1 MPEWTSG
8 KTSEPP
14 AAARP
19 AAPARVRMLK
29 PITVLRAAVFIAAL
43 VPFAL
48 LVWGFYTN
56 DLTANP
62 GDYITDQT
70 GTWILGTLFASLSIT
85 PLRRLTGWND
95 LIKLRRM
102 LGLFAFFY
110 AVLHMLTWV
119 VFVHYF
125 EVSFMIEDVVKRPFI
140 TVGMTVFVILFALT
154 LTSNRFAMRKLGRR
168 WQSLHRLAY
177 VAAIGGVIHFWW
189 LVKADITE
197 PRRWAVGLTVLLGL
211 RAWWAYRKR
220 IASRASLQ
228 RAAVRS

>member
-1 MPEWTSG
+1 L
-8 KTSEPP
+8 KRIAVIKAVVFAAALIP
-14 AAARP
+14 AAAL
-19 AAPARVRMLK
+19 AY
-29 PITVLRAAVFIAAL
+29 
-43 VPFAL
+43 
-48 LVWGFYTN
+48 GFYELYYGIN
-56 DLTANP
+56 PEALTANP

-85 PLRRLTGWND
+85 PLRRLTGWNE

-110 AVLHMLTWV
+110 AVLHLLTWI

-154 LTSNRFAMRKLGRR
+154 LTSNRFAIRKLGRR

-197 PRRWAVGLTVLLGL
+197 PRRWALALTVLLGL

-220 IASRASLQ
+220 ASSRASLQ
-228 RAAVRS
+228 RAAARP